1 MAFIS
6 QSDSSL
12 FLLSIS
18 NVQIPPFPLCVALM
32 YIEYFSAQNGLR
44 IWTNLLFVL
53 CWCLGESMLTAVGAM
68 RCSLKY
74 FRSIS
79 KSAMDSGESMLTAV
93 CAMRCS
99 LKYFRSISKSAMD
112 SGYQQA
118 NVVILPSHLAKDFE
132 AFCRSN
138 PAPLPLLYGSQS
150 GETSCPPLA
159 KQADIRTDISQY
171 CVYQE
176 GRLVETV
183 SSLQNYIT
191 QPSSRTASEQ
201 PVCQWSDMVCFYL
214 GCSFGFEG
222 RLKKAGVPV
231 RNVEQG
237 RNVSMYRTSVP
248 CIPTGVFSCPL
259 VVSMRPIPAGLLDT
273 AVEVTHIKPQ
283 AHGAP
288 LHIGDP
294 ALLGIQDL
302 SRPDYGERVELQPGD
317 VSVFWAC
324 GVTAI
329 EAILSSKPS
338 LAFSHSP
345 GCMFLT
351 DLPDSASSSPIT
363 SVELNPDL
371 TPLCFLVSHN
381 PLFYSLASKKAVA
394 KIRQL
399 ETIIGEDPGERG
411 IRALFLQ
418 DELLR
423 SCLALSHSSS
433 VAITTGFPTHYMHSP
448 PDETDGPPGAIAIAT
463 MLLSL
468 GKQVTLVTDR
478 RALEMNQAIINEA
491 VRTGVLKTTIPL
503 VTFEDTG
510 PDSALHFLCHHGD
523 PSKPR
528 YDHLVA
534 IERSGRAEDGNYYNM
549 RGVNI
554 KHLVDPI
561 DDLFIAA
568 KDIAGITTTGIG
580 DGGNEL
586 GMGKVKEKV
595 KSLMPNGNLIACVV
609 PADYAI
615 TAGVSN
621 WGGYA
626 VACGLYL
633 LHTCPS
639 HQRYL
644 KKGLG
649 LENASPQE
657 QLQDWTANL
666 PSVDKEESILS
677 TLVHFGIRSGKTAHL
692 AMEVDGLT
700 FHPTHSDIITR
711 LVEITVGSATCNP

>member
-1 MAFIS
+1 M
-6 QSDSSL
+6 Q
-12 FLLSIS
+12 
-18 NVQIPPFPLCVALM
+18 
-32 YIEYFSAQNGLR
+32 
-44 IWTNLLFVL
+44 
-53 CWCLGESMLTAVGAM
+53 TAVRAG
-68 RCSLKY
+68 RCSLRY
-74 FRSIS
+74 FRSVS
-79 KSAMDSGESMLTAV
+79 NSAV
-93 CAMRCS
+93 N
-99 LKYFRSISKSAMD
+99 

-118 NVVILPSHLAKDFE
+118 NVVILPNHLADDFE
-132 AFCRSN
+132 DFCRKN
-138 PAPLPLLYGSQS
+138 PAPLPLLYRSQP

-159 KQADIRTDISQY
+159 KHADIRTDVSQY
-171 CVYQE
+171 CVYEE
-176 GRLVETV
+176 GRMVKTV
-183 SSLQNYIT
+183 SSLQSYSAQTRIG
-191 QPSSRTASEQ
+191 SEQ
-201 PVCQWSDMVCFYL
+201 PAERLARWSDMVCFYQ

-222 RLKKAGVPV
+222 KLKQAGVPV

-237 RNVSMYRTSVP
+237 TNVSMFRTAVP
-248 CIPTGVFSCPL
+248 CIPAGVFSCPL
-259 VVSMRPIPAGLLDT
+259 VVTMRPVPAAMLDA
-273 AVEVTHIKPQ
+273 AVEITHLNPL

-288 LHIGDP
+288 VHIGDP
-294 ALLGIQDL
+294 ALLGIQDV
-302 SRPDYGERVELQPGD
+302 SSPDYGDRVELQPGD
-317 VSVFWAC
+317 VTVFWAC
-324 GVTAI
+324 GVTAV
-329 EAILSSKPS
+329 EAILSSKPP

-345 GCMFLT
+345 GCMLLT
-351 DLPDSASSSPIT
+351 DVPDSAPSIPVGGVDPSACDQDP
-363 SVELNPDL
+363 ELI
-371 TPLCFLVSHN
+371 PLSFLVSHN
-381 PLFYSLASKKAVA
+381 PLLYSLASKRAVA

-399 ETIIGEDPGERG
+399 ETIIGDDPGQRG
-411 IRALFLQ
+411 IRALFVQ

-433 VAITTGFPTHYMHSP
+433 VAITTGFPTHFMHSP
-448 PDETDGPPGAIAIAT
+448 PDETDGPPGAIAMAT

-468 GKQVTLVTDR
+468 GKQVTMVTDR
-478 RALEMNQAIINEA
+478 RAVDMNQAIIDEA
-491 VRTGVLKTTIPL
+491 VRNGVLKSAVPL
-503 VTFEDTG
+503 VTFEDSG

-534 IERSGRAEDGNYYNM
+534 IERSGRATDGNYYNM

-561 DDLFIAA
+561 DNLFIAA
-568 KDIAGITTTGIG
+568 KEIPGIITTGIG

-595 KSLMPNGNLIACVV
+595 ESLMPKGSLIACDV
-609 PADYAI
+609 PADFAI

-649 LENASPQE
+649 LTTPQE

-666 PSVDKEESILS
+666 PSVDKEESILA
-677 TLVHFGIRSGKTAHL
+677 TLVKFGIRSGKTGNL

-711 LVEITVGSATCNP
+711 LLEVTRGSTPA

>member
-1 MAFIS
+1 LMFKSRAE
-6 QSDSSL
+6 SL
-12 FLLSIS
+12 
-18 NVQIPPFPLCVALM
+18 PPP
-32 YIEYFSAQNGLR
+32 
-44 IWTNLLFVL
+44 
-53 CWCLGESMLTAVGAM
+53 
-68 RCSLKY
+68 
-74 FRSIS
+74 
-79 KSAMDSGESMLTAV
+79 
-93 CAMRCS
+93 
-99 LKYFRSISKSAMD
+99 
-112 SGYQQA
+112 QA
-118 NVVILPSHLAKDFE
+118 NVVILPNHLAKDFE
-132 AFCRSN
+132 GFCYNN
-138 PAPLPLLYGSQS
+138 PAPLPLLYRSQS

-159 KQADIRTDISQY
+159 RHADIRDSIHY
-171 CVYQE
+171 CVYEE
-176 GRLVETV
+176 GHLVKTV
-183 SSLQNYIT
+183 SSLESYTSQL
-191 QPSSRTASEQ
+191 SH
-201 PVCQWSDMVCFYL
+201 QWSDMVCFYL
-214 GCSFGFEG
+214 GCSFGFES

-237 RNVSMYRTSVP
+237 RNISMYRTAVP
-248 CIPTGVFSCPL
+248 CIPVGVFSCPL
-259 VVSMRPIPAGLLDT
+259 VVTMRPIPAGMLNA
-273 AVEVTHIKPQ
+273 AVEVTDLNPL

-288 LHIGDP
+288 VHIGDP

-317 VSVFWAC
+317 VTVFWAC

-329 EAILSSKPS
+329 EAILSSKPA

-351 DLPDSASSSPIT
+351 DIPDSSVPIT
-363 SVELNPDL
+363 CSSESAASPYTKPNSELIPI
-371 TPLCFLVSHN
+371 CFLVSHN
-381 PLFYSLASKKAVA
+381 PLLYSLASQKAVA
-394 KIRQL
+394 RIREL
-399 ETIIGEDPGERG
+399 EMIIGEDPGQRG
-411 IRALFLQ
+411 IRALLVQ
-418 DELLR
+418 DELLH

-463 MLLSL
+463 MLLAL
-468 GKQVTLVTDR
+468 GKQVTMVTDR
-478 RALEMNQAIINEA
+478 RALEMNQAIIAEA
-491 VRTGVLKTTIPL
+491 VKTGVLKTAIPL
-503 VTFEDTG
+503 ITFEDSG

-523 PSKPR
+523 QSKPR

-534 IERSGRAEDGNYYNM
+534 IERSGRAGDGNYYNM
-549 RGVNI
+549 RGINI

-561 DDLFIAA
+561 DNLFIAA
-568 KDIAGITTTGIG
+568 QDIPGITTTGIG

-595 KSLMPNGNLIACVV
+595 KSLMPNGSLIACDV
-609 PADYAI
+609 PCLWFLFVL
-615 TAGVSN
+615 TLTPPCLPPAGVSN

-626 VACGLYL
+626 VACGLHL

-649 LENASPQE
+649 MEYTPARE

-666 PSVDKEESILS
+666 PSVDKEESFLS
-677 TLVHFGIRSGKTAHL
+677 TLVRFGIRSGKTGHL

-711 LVEITVGSATCNP
+711 LLEVTLGSTSQDP

>member
-1 MAFIS
+1 MER
-6 QSDSSL
+6 SDHLNSL
-12 FLLSIS
+12 SPAELRLLIR
-18 NVQIPPFPLCVALM
+18 QEDPRIRATTGLA
-32 YIEYFSAQNGLR
+32 NG
-44 IWTNLLFVL
+44 F
-53 CWCLGESMLTAVGAM
+53 
-68 RCSLKY
+68 
-74 FRSIS
+74 
-79 KSAMDSGESMLTAV
+79 
-93 CAMRCS
+93 
-99 LKYFRSISKSAMD
+99 
-112 SGYQQA
+112 QQA
-118 NVVILPSHLAKDFE
+118 NVVVLPNHLANDFE
-132 AFCRSN
+132 AFCRRN
-138 PAPLPLLYGSQS
+138 PAPLPLLYRSQS
-150 GETSCPPLA
+150 GETSCLPLA
-159 KQADIRTDISQY
+159 KHADIRTDISQY
-171 CVYQE
+171 CVYEE
-176 GRLVETV
+176 GRLVKTV
-183 SSLQNYIT
+183 SSLESYST
-191 QPSSRTASEQ
+191 QLRTASEQ
-201 PVCQWSDMVCFYL
+201 QAGHHGQWSDMVCFYL

-222 RLKKAGVPV
+222 KLKHAGVPV

-237 RNVSMYRTSVP
+237 KNVSMYRTAVSCLPV
-248 CIPTGVFSCPL
+248 GVFSCPL
-259 VVSMRPIPAGLLDT
+259 VVTMRPVPAGMLDA
-273 AVEVTHIKPQ
+273 AVKVTHLNPL

-288 LHIGDP
+288 IHIGDP

-302 SRPDYGERVELQPGD
+302 SRPDYGEPVELQPGD
-317 VSVFWAC
+317 VTVFWAC

-329 EAILSSKPS
+329 EAIHSSKPS

-351 DLPDSASSSPIT
+351 DIPDSSTASSTPPT
-363 SVELNPDL
+363 SGGVDPSIQDPNSDL
-371 TPLCFLVSHN
+371 IPLCFLVSHN
-381 PLFYSLASKKAVA
+381 PLMYSLASQRAVA

-399 ETIIGEDPGERG
+399 EMIIGEDPGQRG
-411 IRALFLQ
+411 IEALFVQ
-418 DELLR
+418 DELLS
-423 SCLALSHSSS
+423 SCLALSHASS
-433 VAITTGFPTHYMHSP
+433 VAITTGFPALYDQNP
-448 PDETDGPPGAIAIAT
+448 PDETDGPPGAIAMAT

-468 GKQVTLVTDR
+468 GKQVTMVTDR
-478 RALEMNQAIINEA
+478 RALDMYRAIIDEA
-491 VRTGVLKTTIPL
+491 VKKGVLKTAVPL
-503 VTFEDTG
+503 VTFEDNG

-534 IERSGRAEDGNYYNM
+534 IERSGRAGDGNYYNM
-549 RGVNI
+549 RGVNV

-561 DDLFIAA
+561 DDLFVAA
-568 KDIAGITTTGIG
+568 KNIPGIITTGIG

-595 KSLMPNGNLIACVV
+595 KALMPKGDLIACDV

-649 LENASPQE
+649 LEHTTPRE

-677 TLVHFGIRSGKTAHL
+677 TLMSFGIRSGKSGRL
-692 AMEVDGLT
+692 AMEVDALT
-700 FHPTHSDIITR
+700 FHPAHSDIITR
-711 LVEITVGSATCNP
+711 LVKVTLDSTSPKH

>member
-1 MAFIS
+1 
-6 QSDSSL
+6 
-12 FLLSIS
+12 
-18 NVQIPPFPLCVALM
+18 
-32 YIEYFSAQNGLR
+32 
-44 IWTNLLFVL
+44 
-53 CWCLGESMLTAVGAM
+53 MLTAVRVTG
-68 RCSLKY
+68 RSLRYLVSQTLPRTQVKHADCCLNHQK
-74 FRSIS
+74 FLQRLSVS
-79 KSAMDSGESMLTAV
+79 N
-93 CAMRCS
+93 
-99 LKYFRSISKSAMD
+99 FAMD
-112 SGYQQA
+112 SGYLQA
-118 NVVILPSHLAKDFE
+118 NVILLPSHLANDFE
-132 AFCRSN
+132 ALCHRN
-138 PAPLPLLYGSQS
+138 PAPLPLLYRSKS
-150 GETSCPPLA
+150 GETSCPDLA
-159 KQADIRTDISQY
+159 KHADIRTDISQY
-171 CVYQE
+171 CVYEE
-176 GRLVETV
+176 GVLVKTV
-183 SSLQNYIT
+183 SSLWSY
-191 QPSSRTASEQ
+191 SSPPRIASEQ
-201 PVCQWSDMVCFYL
+201 QAVQHGPCSDMVCFYL

-237 RNVSMYRTSVP
+237 TNVSMYRTAVP
-248 CIPTGVFSCPL
+248 CIPAGVFSCPL
-259 VVSMRPIPAGLLDT
+259 VVTMRAVPAGMLDA
-273 AVEVTHIKPQ
+273 AVEATHLSPL

-288 LHIGDP
+288 VHIGDP
-294 ALLGIQDL
+294 ALLGIQNL

-317 VSVFWAC
+317 VTVFWAC

-351 DLPDSASSSPIT
+351 DIPDSSPSSPIPPPSD
-363 SVELNPDL
+363 SVDPPATDPNLELI
-371 TPLCFLVSHN
+371 PLCFLVSRN
-381 PLFYSLASKKAVA
+381 PLLYSLVSRRATA

-399 ETIIGEDPGERG
+399 ETIIGEDPGQRG
-411 IRALFLQ
+411 IRALFVQ

-423 SCLALSHSSS
+423 SCLALSHASS

-448 PDETDGPPGAIAIAT
+448 PDETDGPPGAIAMAT

-468 GKQVTLVTDR
+468 GKQVSMVTDR
-478 RALEMNQAIINEA
+478 RALEMNQAIIDEA
-491 VRTGVLKTTIPL
+491 VQTGVLKTAIPL
-503 VTFEDTG
+503 VTFEDSSPG
-510 PDSALHFLCHHGD
+510 SALHFLCHHGD

-534 IERSGRAEDGNYYNM
+534 IERSGRATDGNYYNM
-549 RGVNI
+549 RGINI

-561 DDLFIAA
+561 DNLFIAA
-568 KDIAGITTTGIG
+568 NHIPGITTTGIG

-586 GMGKVKEKV
+586 GMGKLKEKV
-595 KSLMPNGNLIACVV
+595 TTLMPNGSLIACDV

-649 LENASPQE
+649 LEHTTPRE

-677 TLVHFGIRSGKTAHL
+677 TLVRFGIRSGKTGHL

-711 LVEITVGSATCNP
+711 LLEVTLGSATPNP

>member
-1 MAFIS
+1 ME
-6 QSDSSL
+6 QSDRLNSL
-12 FLLSIS
+12 SPAELRLLIRQEDYRIS
-18 NVQIPPFPLCVALM
+18 TTT
-32 YIEYFSAQNGLR
+32 GLA
-44 IWTNLLFVL
+44 N
-53 CWCLGESMLTAVGAM
+53 
-68 RCSLKY
+68 
-74 FRSIS
+74 
-79 KSAMDSGESMLTAV
+79 
-93 CAMRCS
+93 
-99 LKYFRSISKSAMD
+99 
-112 SGYQQA
+112 GYQQA
-118 NVVILPSHLAKDFE
+118 NVVILPNHLANDFE

-138 PAPLPLLYGSQS
+138 PAPLPLLYRSQS

-159 KQADIRTDISQY
+159 KLADIRTDISQY

-176 GRLVETV
+176 GRLVKTV
-183 SSLQNYIT
+183 SSLQNYSS

-201 PVCQWSDMVCFYL
+201 LAVHHGQWSDMVCFYL

-237 RNVSMYRTSVP
+237 RNISMYRTSVP
-248 CIPTGVFSCPL
+248 CIPAGAFSCPL
-259 VVSMRPIPAGLLDT
+259 VVTMRPVPAGLLDA
-273 AVEVTHIKPQ
+273 AVEVTHLNPL

-288 LHIGDP
+288 VHIGDP

-317 VSVFWAC
+317 VTVFWAC

-351 DLPDSASSSPIT
+351 DLPDSSASSPIT
-363 SVELNPDL
+363 PPPDSVDPLATNFCPEL

-381 PLFYSLASKKAVA
+381 PLLYSLASQKAVA

-399 ETIIGEDPGERG
+399 ETIIGEDPGQRG
-411 IRALFLQ
+411 IRALFVQ
-418 DELLR
+418 DELLH

-448 PDETDGPPGAIAIAT
+448 PDETDGPPGAIAMAT

-468 GKQVTLVTDR
+468 GKQVTIVTDR
-478 RALEMNQAIINEA
+478 RALEMNQAIIDEA
-491 VRTGVLKTTIPL
+491 VRTGVLKNTIPL
-503 VTFEDTG
+503 VTFEDSG

-523 PSKPR
+523 PRKPR

-534 IERSGRAEDGNYYNM
+534 IERSGRAGDGNYYNM

-554 KHLVDPI
+554 KHMVDPI

-595 KSLMPNGNLIACVV
+595 KSLMPNGSLVACVV
-609 PADYAI
+609 PADYAV

-649 LENASPQE
+649 LEHTSPQE

-677 TLVHFGIRSGKTAHL
+677 TLVRFGIRSGVTAHL

-711 LVEITVGSATCNP
+711 LVEVTVGSATCNPS

>member
-1 MAFIS
+1 
-6 QSDSSL
+6 
-12 FLLSIS
+12 
-18 NVQIPPFPLCVALM
+18 
-32 YIEYFSAQNGLR
+32 
-44 IWTNLLFVL
+44 
-53 CWCLGESMLTAVGAM
+53 MLTAVRAA
-68 RCSLKY
+68 RHSLGY

-79 KSAMDSGESMLTAV
+79 NSA
-93 CAMRCS
+93 
-99 LKYFRSISKSAMD
+99 IH

-118 NVVILPSHLAKDFE
+118 NVVILPSHLADDFE
-132 AFCRSN
+132 AFCRRN
-138 PAPLPLLYGSQS
+138 PAPLPLLYRSQT

-159 KQADIRTDISQY
+159 RDADIRTDISQY
-171 CVYQE
+171 YVYEE
-176 GRLVETV
+176 GCLVKTV
-183 SSLQNYIT
+183 SSLQSYST
-191 QPSSRTASEQ
+191 QPSAAHHS
-201 PVCQWSDMVCFYL
+201 PWSDMVCFYL

-237 RNVSMYRTSVP
+237 TNVSMYRTAVP
-248 CIPTGVFSCPL
+248 CIPAAVFSCPL
-259 VVSMRPIPAGLLDT
+259 VVTMRPVPAGMLDA
-273 AVEVTHIKPQ
+273 AVEVTHLNPL

-288 LHIGDP
+288 VHIGDP

-302 SRPDYGERVELQPGD
+302 SRPNYGEQVQLQPGD
-317 VSVFWAC
+317 VPVFWAC

-329 EAILSSKPS
+329 EAIISSKPS

-351 DLPDSASSSPIT
+351 DIPDSSPSSPT
-363 SVELNPDL
+363 PPPSESPVGSPSTDHNLELIPF
-371 TPLCFLVSHN
+371 CFLVSHN
-381 PLFYSLASKKAVA
+381 PLLYSLASQRAVA

-399 ETIIGEDPGERG
+399 ATIIGEDPGQRG
-411 IRALFLQ
+411 IQALFVE

-423 SCLALSHSSS
+423 SCLALSHASS

-448 PDETDGPPGAIAIAT
+448 PDETDGPPGAIAMAT

-468 GKQVTLVTDR
+468 GKLVTMVTDR
-478 RALEMNQAIINEA
+478 RALEMNQALIDEA
-491 VRTGVLKTTIPL
+491 VRTGVLKTAIPL
-503 VTFEDTG
+503 VTFEDNG
-510 PDSALHFLCHHGD
+510 PDSALHFLCHDGD

-534 IERSGRAEDGNYYNM
+534 IERTGRARDGNYYNM
-549 RGVNI
+549 RGINI

-568 KDIAGITTTGIG
+568 KNISGIITTGIG

-586 GMGKVKEKV
+586 GMGQLKDRVEE
-595 KSLMPNGNLIACVV
+595 LMPNGGLIACVV

-639 HQRYL
+639 HQRYR

-649 LENASPQE
+649 SEHSIPQE

-666 PSVDKEESILS
+666 PSVDKEETILS
-677 TLVHFGIRSGKTAHL
+677 TLVRFGIRSGKTGNL

-711 LVEITVGSATCNP
+711 LLEVTRGSTTPSL

>member
-1 MAFIS
+1 
-6 QSDSSL
+6 
-12 FLLSIS
+12 
-18 NVQIPPFPLCVALM
+18 
-32 YIEYFSAQNGLR
+32 
-44 IWTNLLFVL
+44 
-53 CWCLGESMLTAVGAM
+53 
-68 RCSLKY
+68 
-74 FRSIS
+74 
-79 KSAMDSGESMLTAV
+79 
-93 CAMRCS
+93 
-99 LKYFRSISKSAMD
+99 
-112 SGYQQA
+112 
-118 NVVILPSHLAKDFE
+118 
-132 AFCRSN
+132 
-138 PAPLPLLYGSQS
+138 
-150 GETSCPPLA
+150 
-159 KQADIRTDISQY
+159 
-171 CVYQE
+171 
-176 GRLVETV
+176 
-183 SSLQNYIT
+183 
-191 QPSSRTASEQ
+191 
-201 PVCQWSDMVCFYL
+201 MVCFYL

-222 RLKKAGVPV
+222 KLKKAGVPV

-237 RNVSMYRTSVP
+237 RNVSMYRTAVP
-248 CIPTGVFSCPL
+248 CVPAGVFSCPL
-259 VVSMRPIPAGLLDT
+259 VVTMRPIPAELLD
-273 AVEVTHIKPQ
+273 AAAEVTHLNPL

-288 LHIGDP
+288 IHIGDP

-302 SRPDYGERVELQPGD
+302 SRPEYGEPVELQPGD
-317 VSVFWAC
+317 VTVFWAC

-351 DLPDSASSSPIT
+351 DLPDSAPSSPVSPPSD
-363 SVELNPDL
+363 SVDPLATNLSPEL
-371 TPLCFLVSHN
+371 TPLSFLVSHN
-381 PLFYSLASKKAVA
+381 PLFYSLASQKAVVT
-394 KIRQL
+394 IRQL
-399 ETIIGEDPGERG
+399 ETIIGEDPGQRG
-411 IRALFLQ
+411 IKALFVQ

-448 PDETDGPPGAIAIAT
+448 PDETDGPPGAIAMAT

-468 GKQVTLVTDR
+468 GKKVTMITDK
-478 RALEMNQAIINEA
+478 RALEMNKAIIDEA
-491 VRTGVLKTTIPL
+491 VRKGVLKTEIPL
-503 VTFEDTG
+503 VTFEDSG

-523 PSKPR
+523 PRKPR

-549 RGVNI
+549 RAVNI

-561 DDLFIAA
+561 DDLFIIA
-568 KDIAGITTTGIG
+568 KDIAGISTTGIG

-586 GMGKVKEKV
+586 GMGKLKERV
-595 KSLMPNGNLIACVV
+595 KSLMPNGSLIACVV

-649 LENASPQE
+649 LEHTHPQE
-657 QLQDWTANL
+657 QLQDWTNNL

-677 TLVHFGIRSGKTAHL
+677 TLVRFGIRSGKTAHL

-700 FHPTHSDIITR
+700 FHPTHSDIITQ
-711 LVEITVGSATCNP
+711 LVEVTAGSAAHKP

>member
-1 MAFIS
+1 KSCFNRLSNDICT
-6 QSDSSL
+6 
-12 FLLSIS
+12 LL
-18 NVQIPPFPLCVALM
+18 
-32 YIEYFSAQNGLR
+32 
-44 IWTNLLFVL
+44 
-53 CWCLGESMLTAVGAM
+53 
-68 RCSLKY
+68 LK
-74 FRSIS
+74 
-79 KSAMDSGESMLTAV
+79 KLKMDS
-93 CAMRCS
+93 CS
-99 LKYFRSISKSAMD
+99 VFCV

-118 NVVILPSHLAKDFE
+118 NVIILPKHLANDFE
-132 AFCRSN
+132 AFCRRN
-138 PAPLPLLYGSQS
+138 PAPLQLLYRGQS
-150 GETSCPPLA
+150 GETSCLPLA
-159 KQADIRTDISQY
+159 RHADIRTDISQY
-171 CVYQE
+171 CVYE
-176 GRLVETV
+176 KGRLVKTV
-183 SSLQNYIT
+183 SSLQSYT
-191 QPSSRTASEQ
+191 DQPSH
-201 PVCQWSDMVCFYL
+201 QWSSDMVCFYL

-222 RLKKAGVPV
+222 SLKTAGVPV

-237 RNVSMYRTSVP
+237 RNVSMYRTAVP
-248 CIPTGVFSCPL
+248 CIPSGAFSCPL
-259 VVSMRPIPAGLLDT
+259 VVTMRPVPAAMLDA
-273 AVEVTHIKPQ
+273 AVEVTSLNPM

-288 LHIGDP
+288 VHIGEP

-302 SRPDYGERVELQPGD
+302 SRPDYGEQVELQPGD
-317 VSVFWAC
+317 VTVFWAC

-329 EAILSSKPS
+329 EAILSSKPP

-351 DLPDSASSSPIT
+351 DIPDSSSSP
-363 SVELNPDL
+363 L
-371 TPLCFLVSHN
+371 TPE
-381 PLFYSLASKKAVA
+381 K
-394 KIRQL
+394 L
-399 ETIIGEDPGERG
+399 EMTIGDDPGQRG
-411 IRALFLQ
+411 IRVLFTQ

-423 SCLALSHSSS
+423 SCLALSHSFS

-448 PDETDGPPGAIAIAT
+448 PDETDGPPGAIAMAT

-468 GKQVTLVTDR
+468 GKQVTMVTDR
-478 RALEMNQAIINEA
+478 RALEMNQAIIDEA
-491 VRTGVLKTTIPL
+491 VETGVLKHAIPL
-503 VTFEDTG
+503 VTFEDSG

-523 PSKPR
+523 PTKPR

-534 IERSGRAEDGNYYNM
+534 IERSGRAADGNYYNM

-561 DDLFIAA
+561 DNLFIAA
-568 KDIAGITTTGIG
+568 KGIPGIITTGIG

-586 GMGKVKEKV
+586 GMGKLKEKV
-595 KSLMPNGNLIACVV
+595 KNLMPNGNLIACDV

-649 LENASPQE
+649 EEPTTRQE
-657 QLQDWTANL
+657 QLQDCTANL
-666 PSVDKEESILS
+666 PSVDKEESFLS
-677 TLVHFGIRSGKTAHL
+677 TLVRFGIRSGKTGHL

-700 FHPTHSDIITR
+700 FHPTHSDMITR
-711 LVEITVGSATCNP
+711 LLEATQGSTSQNH

>member
-1 MAFIS
+1 ME
-6 QSDSSL
+6 
-12 FLLSIS
+12 LSGDLKCLS
-18 NVQIPPFPLCVALM
+18 PA
-32 YIEYFSAQNGLR
+32 ELR
-44 IWTNLLFVL
+44 LLF
-53 CWCLGESMLTAVGAM
+53 
-68 RCSLKY
+68 R
-74 FRSIS
+74 RN
-79 KSAMDSGESMLTAV
+79 DSRKIKTTGLAE
-93 CAMRCS
+93 
-99 LKYFRSISKSAMD
+99 
-112 SGYQQA
+112 GYMQA
-118 NVVILPSHLAKDFE
+118 NVVILPNHLADDFE
-132 AFCRSN
+132 AFCQSN
-138 PAPLPLLYGSQS
+138 PASLPLLYRSQS

-159 KQADIRTDISQY
+159 RHADIRTDMSQY
-171 CVYQE
+171 CVYEKGQ
-176 GRLVETV
+176 LVKTV
-183 SSLQNYIT
+183 SSLQSYTDQARN
-191 QPSSRTASEQ
+191 ASEQ
-201 PVCQWSDMVCFYL
+201 QDVHHSHQWSDMVCFYL

-222 RLKKAGVPV
+222 RLKTEGVPI

-237 RNVSMYRTSVP
+237 RNVSMYRTAVP
-248 CIPTGVFSCPL
+248 CIPSGVFSCPV
-259 VVSMRPIPAGLLDT
+259 VVSMRPVPAEKLDA
-273 AVEVTHIKPQ
+273 AVEVSHLSPL

-288 LHIGDP
+288 IHIGEP

-302 SRPDYGERVELQPGD
+302 CRPDYGDQLELQPGD
-317 VSVFWAC
+317 VPVFWAC

-329 EAILSSKPS
+329 QAILSTKPS

-345 GCMFLT
+345 GSMFLT
-351 DLPDSASSSPIT
+351 DIPDSPTSTIT
-363 SVELNPDL
+363 PPSDSRNTPYIKPNPELI
-371 TPLCFLVSHN
+371 PLCILVSHK
-381 PLFYSLASKKAVA
+381 PLLYSLASRRAVSR
-394 KIRQL
+394 IREL
-399 ETIIGEDPGERG
+399 ERIIGEDPGQRG
-411 IRALFLQ
+411 IQVLCIP

-423 SCLALSHSSS
+423 SSLALSHSSS
-433 VAITTGFPTHYMHSP
+433 IAITTGFPTHYMHSP
-448 PDETDGPPGAIAIAT
+448 PDETDGPPGAIAMAT

-468 GKQVTLVTDR
+468 GKQVTMVTDR
-478 RALEMNQAIINEA
+478 RALEMNQAIIDEA
-491 VRTGVLKTTIPL
+491 VKTGVLKTAIPL
-503 VTFEDTG
+503 VTFEDSG
-510 PDSALHFLCHHGD
+510 PDAALHFLCHHGD

-554 KHLVDPI
+554 KHLLDPI

-568 KDIAGITTTGIG
+568 KDIPGIITTGIG

-586 GMGKVKEKV
+586 GMGKLKETVKN
-595 KSLMPNGNLIACVV
+595 LMPKGSLIACDV

-649 LENASPQE
+649 EEAPPPQE
-657 QLQDWTANL
+657 QLQDWIANL
-666 PSVDKEESILS
+666 PSVDKEESFLS
-677 TLVHFGIRSGKTAHL
+677 TLVQFGIRSGKTGHL

-711 LVEITVGSATCNP
+711 LLEVTQGSTSQNP

>member
-1 MAFIS
+1 MIR
-6 QSDSSL
+6 QEDPR
-12 FLLSIS
+12 IRTTT
-18 NVQIPPFPLCVALM
+18 
-32 YIEYFSAQNGLR
+32 GLAGG
-44 IWTNLLFVL
+44 F
-53 CWCLGESMLTAVGAM
+53 
-68 RCSLKY
+68 
-74 FRSIS
+74 
-79 KSAMDSGESMLTAV
+79 
-93 CAMRCS
+93 
-99 LKYFRSISKSAMD
+99 
-112 SGYQQA
+112 QQA
-118 NVVILPSHLAKDFE
+118 NVVILPNHLANDFE
-132 AFCRSN
+132 TFCRKN
-138 PAPLPLLYGSQS
+138 PAPLPLLYRSQS
-150 GETSCPPLA
+150 GETSCPPIA
-159 KQADIRTDISQY
+159 KNADIRTDISQY
-171 CVYQE
+171 CVYEE
-176 GRLVETV
+176 GRMVKTV
-183 SSLQNYIT
+183 SSLQSYSA
-191 QPSSRTASEQ
+191 QPRTGL
-201 PVCQWSDMVCFYL
+201 WSDMVCFYL

-222 RLKKAGVPV
+222 TLKKAGVPV

-237 RNVSMYRTSVP
+237 TNVSMYRVAVP
-248 CIPTGVFSCPL
+248 CIPAGVFSCPL
-259 VVSMRPIPAGLLDT
+259 VVTMRPVPAAMLDT
-273 AVEVTHIKPQ
+273 VVEVTHLNPL

-288 LHIGDP
+288 VHIGDP

-302 SRPDYGERVELQPGD
+302 SRPDYGDRVLLQPGD
-317 VSVFWAC
+317 VPVFWAC

-351 DLPDSASSSPIT
+351 DIPDSSTSDSIPPPSAGVDPAAMDSSP
-363 SVELNPDL
+363 ELI
-371 TPLCFLVSHN
+371 PLCFLVSHN
-381 PLFYSLASKKAVA
+381 PLLYSLASQRAVA

-399 ETIIGEDPGERG
+399 ERIIGEDPGQRG
-411 IRALFLQ
+411 IRALFVQ
-418 DELLR
+418 DELVR
-423 SCLALSHSSS
+423 SCLALSHASS
-433 VAITTGFPTHYMHSP
+433 VAITTGFPTHFQHSP
-448 PDETDGPPGAIAIAT
+448 PDETDGPPGAIAMAT

-468 GKQVTLVTDR
+468 GKQVTMVTDR
-478 RALEMNQAIINEA
+478 RALDMNRAIIDEA
-491 VRTGVLKTTIPL
+491 VRKGVLKTAVPL
-503 VTFEDTG
+503 VTFEDSG
-510 PDSALHFLCHHGD
+510 PDSALRFLCHNGD
-523 PSKPR
+523 PNKPR

-534 IERSGRAEDGNYYNM
+534 IERTGRAADGNYYNM

-561 DDLFIAA
+561 DNLFIAA
-568 KDIAGITTTGIG
+568 KDIPGIITTGIG

-595 KSLMPNGNLIACVV
+595 KTLMPKGDLVACVV

-649 LENASPQE
+649 LEQTAPPE

-677 TLVHFGIRSGKTAHL
+677 TLMNFGIRSGKTGNL

-711 LVEITVGSATCNP
+711 LLKVTLGSTTPNP

>member
-1 MAFIS
+1 MS
-6 QSDSSL
+6 SRDEGNHCTLLKGKQYQVSDHL
-12 FLLSIS
+12 HWLGPAELRLLIRNEDSRITTTS
-18 NVQIPPFPLCVALM
+18 
-32 YIEYFSAQNGLR
+32 GLA
-44 IWTNLLFVL
+44 N
-53 CWCLGESMLTAVGAM
+53 
-68 RCSLKY
+68 
-74 FRSIS
+74 
-79 KSAMDSGESMLTAV
+79 
-93 CAMRCS
+93 
-99 LKYFRSISKSAMD
+99 
-112 SGYQQA
+112 GYQQA
-118 NVVILPSHLAKDFE
+118 NVVILPKHLANDFE
-132 AFCRSN
+132 VFCRSN
-138 PAPLPLLYGSQS
+138 PAPLPLLYCSQP
-150 GETSCPPLA
+150 GETSCPLLA
-159 KQADIRTDISQY
+159 KDADIRTDISQY
-171 CVYQE
+171 RVYQD
-176 GRLVETV
+176 GVLVKSV
-183 SSLQNYIT
+183 SSLQNYSDSLRTIS
-191 QPSSRTASEQ
+191 QKQSVPSDE
-201 PVCQWSDMVCFYL
+201 WSDMVCFYL

-222 RLKKAGVPV
+222 SLKKAGVVV

-237 RNVSMYRTSVP
+237 RNVSMYKVSNKCVKTAVP
-248 CIPTGVFSCPL
+248 CIRPGVFNCPL
-259 VVSMRPIPAGLLDT
+259 VVSMRPVPSTMLDA
-273 AVEVTHIKPQ
+273 AVQVTHLNPQ

-288 LHIGDP
+288 VHIGD
-294 ALLGIQDL
+294 AAFLGIQDL
-302 SRPDYGERVELQPGD
+302 SRPDYGDQVELQSGD
-317 VSVFWAC
+317 VPVFWAC

-329 EAILSSKPS
+329 EAIVSSKPS

-351 DLPDSASSSPIT
+351 DVKDSSLVSHTPDSKKSQAT
-363 SVELNPDL
+363 SLTPEL
-371 TPLCFLVSHN
+371 TPLCFQISQN
-381 PLFYSLASKKAVA
+381 PLLYSLASQRAVA

-399 ETIIGEDPGERG
+399 DTIIGEDPGLRG
-411 IRALFLQ
+411 IKALFIQ

-423 SCLALSHSSS
+423 SCLALAHSSS

-448 PDETDGPPGAIAIAT
+448 PDETDGPPGAIAMAT
-463 MLLSL
+463 MMLSL
-468 GKQVTLVTDR
+468 GKQVTMITDR
-478 RALEMNQAIINEA
+478 RALSMNQAIIDEA
-491 VRTGVLKTTIPL
+491 VRTGVLKSTIPL
-503 VTFEDTG
+503 VIFEESV
-510 PDSALHFLCHHGD
+510 PNSALHFLCHHGD
-523 PSKPR
+523 PTKPR

-561 DDLFIAA
+561 DDLFLAA
-568 KDIAGITTTGIG
+568 KDIPGITTTGIG

-595 KSLMPNGNLIACVV
+595 KKLMPKGDLIACDV

-633 LHTCPS
+633 LNTCPA
-639 HQRYL
+639 HQRYR

-649 LENASPQE
+649 VDHQTPT

-677 TLVHFGIRSGKTAHL
+677 TLVRFDIRSGRTAHL

-711 LVEITVGSATCNP
+711 LLEVTLGSAK

>member
-1 MAFIS
+1 MEQSNHLNSLSPAELRLLIRQEDPRIS
-6 QSDSSL
+6 TTT
-12 FLLSIS
+12 
-18 NVQIPPFPLCVALM
+18 
-32 YIEYFSAQNGLR
+32 GLA
-44 IWTNLLFVL
+44 N
-53 CWCLGESMLTAVGAM
+53 
-68 RCSLKY
+68 
-74 FRSIS
+74 
-79 KSAMDSGESMLTAV
+79 
-93 CAMRCS
+93 
-99 LKYFRSISKSAMD
+99 
-112 SGYQQA
+112 GYQQA
-118 NVVILPSHLAKDFE
+118 NVIILPNHLADDFE
-132 AFCRSN
+132 VFCRRN
-138 PAPLPLLYGSQS
+138 PAPLPLLYRSQS
-150 GETSCPPLA
+150 GETSSPPLA
-159 KQADIRTDISQY
+159 RHADIRTDVSQY
-171 CVYQE
+171 YVYEE
-176 GRLVETV
+176 GCLVKTV
-183 SSLQNYIT
+183 SSLQSYSA
-191 QPSSRTASEQ
+191 QPRTASEQ
-201 PVCQWSDMVCFYL
+201 QAAHHGLWSDMVCFYL

-222 RLKKAGVPV
+222 QLKKAGVPV

-237 RNVSMYRTSVP
+237 TNVSMYRTAVP
-248 CIPTGVFSCPL
+248 CIPAGVFSCPL
-259 VVSMRPIPAGLLDT
+259 VVTMRPVPAGMLDA
-273 AVEVTHIKPQ
+273 AVEATHLNLL
-283 AHGAP
+283 AHGP
-288 LHIGDP
+288 PVHIGDP

-302 SRPDYGERVELQPGD
+302 SRPNYGEQVQLQPGD
-317 VSVFWAC
+317 VPVFWAC

-329 EAILSSKPS
+329 EAIISSKPS

-351 DLPDSASSSPIT
+351 DIPDSSPSSPT
-363 SVELNPDL
+363 PPPSEGSAGSPSTGQNLELIPF
-371 TPLCFLVSHN
+371 CFLVSHN
-381 PLFYSLASKKAVA
+381 PLLYSLASQGAVA

-399 ETIIGEDPGERG
+399 ETIIGEDPGQRG
-411 IRALFLQ
+411 IRALFVQ

-423 SCLALSHSSS
+423 SCLALSHAFS

-448 PDETDGPPGAIAIAT
+448 PDETDGPPGAIAMAT

-468 GKQVTLVTDR
+468 GKRVTMVTDR
-478 RALEMNQAIINEA
+478 RALEMNRAIIDEA
-491 VRTGVLKTTIPL
+491 VRTGVLKAAIPL
-503 VTFEDTG
+503 VTFEDSG

-534 IERSGRAEDGNYYNM
+534 IERTGRAEDGNYYNM

-561 DDLFIAA
+561 DNLFIAA
-568 KDIAGITTTGIG
+568 KDIPGIITTGIG

-586 GMGKVKEKV
+586 GMGKLKEKV
-595 KSLMPNGNLIACVV
+595 KTLMSNGSLIACDV

-626 VACGLYL
+626 VVCGLYL

-639 HQRYL
+639 HQQYR

-649 LENASPQE
+649 LENSVPQE

-677 TLVHFGIRSGKTAHL
+677 TLVRFGIRSGKTGHL

-711 LVEITVGSATCNP
+711 LLEVTRGCTTPNI

>member
-1 MAFIS
+1 
-6 QSDSSL
+6 
-12 FLLSIS
+12 
-18 NVQIPPFPLCVALM
+18 
-32 YIEYFSAQNGLR
+32 
-44 IWTNLLFVL
+44 
-53 CWCLGESMLTAVGAM
+53 
-68 RCSLKY
+68 
-74 FRSIS
+74 
-79 KSAMDSGESMLTAV
+79 
-93 CAMRCS
+93 
-99 LKYFRSISKSAMD
+99 
-112 SGYQQA
+112 
-118 NVVILPSHLAKDFE
+118 
-132 AFCRSN
+132 
-138 PAPLPLLYGSQS
+138 
-150 GETSCPPLA
+150 
-159 KQADIRTDISQY
+159 
-171 CVYQE
+171 
-176 GRLVETV
+176 
-183 SSLQNYIT
+183 
-191 QPSSRTASEQ
+191 
-201 PVCQWSDMVCFYL
+201 MVCFYL

-222 RLKKAGVPV
+222 RLKNAGVPV

-237 RNVSMYRTSVP
+237 TNVSMYRTAVP
-248 CIPTGVFSCPL
+248 CTPAGVFSCPL
-259 VVSMRPIPAGLLDT
+259 VVTMRPVPAAMLDA
-273 AVEVTHIKPQ
+273 AVEVTHLNPL

-288 LHIGDP
+288 VHIGDP

-302 SRPDYGERVELQPGD
+302 SRPDYGDRVEVQPGD
-317 VSVFWAC
+317 VTVFWAC
-324 GVTAI
+324 GVTSI

-351 DLPDSASSSPIT
+351 DIPDSSPSSSMPSASE
-363 SVELNPDL
+363 SVDRPATDRNLELIPR
-371 TPLCFLVSHN
+371 CFLVSQN
-381 PLFYSLASKKAVA
+381 PLMYSLASQRAVA
-394 KIRQL
+394 TIRQL

-411 IRALFLQ
+411 IRALFVQ

-423 SCLALSHSSS
+423 SCLALSHASS
-433 VAITTGFPTHYMHSP
+433 VAITTGFPTHYQHSP
-448 PDETDGPPGAIAIAT
+448 PDETDGPPGAIAMAT

-468 GKQVTLVTDR
+468 GKQVTMVTDR
-478 RALEMNQAIINEA
+478 RALDMNQAIIDEA
-491 VRTGVLKTTIPL
+491 VRKGVLKSAVPL
-503 VTFEDTG
+503 VTFEDRG

-534 IERSGRAEDGNYYNM
+534 IERSGRAGDGNYYNM

-568 KDIAGITTTGIG
+568 KDIRGITTTGIG

-586 GMGKVKEKV
+586 GMGKVKERV
-595 KSLMPNGNLIACVV
+595 KTLMPNGSLVACDV

-649 LENASPQE
+649 LEHATRPE
-657 QLQDWTANL
+657 QLQEWTANL
-666 PSVDKEESILS
+666 PSVAKEESILS
-677 TLVHFGIRSGKTAHL
+677 TLMSCGIRSGKTGHL

-711 LVEITVGSATCNP
+711 LLKVTLGATTPNL

>member
-1 MAFIS
+1 MER
-6 QSDSSL
+6 SDNVSAL
-12 FLLSIS
+12 TPAALRLLIR
-18 NVQIPPFPLCVALM
+18 QEEPKIRTTT
-32 YIEYFSAQNGLR
+32 GL
-44 IWTNLLFVL
+44 
-53 CWCLGESMLTAVGAM
+53 AA
-68 RCSLKY
+68 
-74 FRSIS
+74 
-79 KSAMDSGESMLTAV
+79 
-93 CAMRCS
+93 
-99 LKYFRSISKSAMD
+99 
-112 SGYQQA
+112 GYQQA
-118 NVVILPSHLAKDFE
+118 NVVILPSHLADDFE

-138 PAPLPLLYGSQS
+138 PAPLPLLYRSQS
-150 GETSCPPLA
+150 GETSCGPLA
-159 KQADIRTDISQY
+159 RNADIRTDIAQY
-171 CVYQE
+171 CVYE
-176 GRLVETV
+176 DGGLVETV
-183 SSLQNYIT
+183 SSLQRYSA
-191 QPSSRTASEQ
+191 QPRSGSELRAL
-201 PVCQWSDMVCFYL
+201 WSDMVCFYL

-222 RLKKAGVPV
+222 ELKKAGVPV
-231 RNVEQG
+231 RNVEQS
-237 RNVSMYRTSVP
+237 RNVSVYRTAIPCLSV
-248 CIPTGVFSCPL
+248 GKFQCPL
-259 VVSMRPIPAGLLDT
+259 VVTMRPIPADMLSK
-273 AVEVTHIKPQ
+273 AVQVTHCNPL

-288 LHIGDP
+288 VHIGDP

-302 SRPDYGERVELQPGD
+302 SKPDYGDPVEFQPGD

-329 EAILSSKPS
+329 EAVKSSRPP

-351 DLPDSASSSPIT
+351 DIPDSSSLPIT
-363 SVELNPDL
+363 PPSDSVAPPTTPLLPEL
-371 TPLCFLVSHN
+371 TPLCFQLSQE
-381 PLFYSLASKKAVA
+381 PLLYSLASQRAVDR
-394 KIRQL
+394 IRRL
-399 ETIIGEDPGERG
+399 ETIIIEDPGQRG
-411 IRALFLQ
+411 IEALYEQ

-448 PDETDGPPGAIAIAT
+448 PDETDGPPGAIAMAT
-463 MLLSL
+463 MLLAL
-468 GKQVTLVTDR
+468 GKEVTLITDR
-478 RALEMNQAIINEA
+478 RAVDMNRAIVDEA
-491 VRTGVLKTTIPL
+491 VRTGVLKEAVPL
-503 VTFEDTG
+503 VTFEDSG

-549 RGVNI
+549 RQINI

-568 KDIAGITTTGIG
+568 RAVPGIITTGVG

-595 KSLMPNGNLIACVV
+595 KILMPNGSVIACDV

-639 HQRYL
+639 HQCYL

-649 LENASPQE
+649 PESSTPPAE
-657 QLQDWTANL
+657 LQDWAANL
-666 PSVDKEESILS
+666 PSVNKEETILA
-677 TLVHFGIRSGKTAHL
+677 TLMRFGIRSGKTGNL
-692 AMEVDGLT
+692 AMEVDGLS

-711 LVEITVGSATCNP
+711 LLDVTLDSVP

>member
-1 MAFIS
+1 
-6 QSDSSL
+6 
-12 FLLSIS
+12 
-18 NVQIPPFPLCVALM
+18 
-32 YIEYFSAQNGLR
+32 
-44 IWTNLLFVL
+44 
-53 CWCLGESMLTAVGAM
+53 MLTTVRAA
-68 RCSLKY
+68 RWSLRHL
-74 FRSIS
+74 RSIS
-79 KSAMDSGESMLTAV
+79 K
-93 CAMRCS
+93 
-99 LKYFRSISKSAMD
+99 YAMD

-118 NVVILPSHLAKDFE
+118 NVVILPNHLANDFE
-132 AFCRSN
+132 AFCCSN
-138 PAPLPLLYGSQS
+138 QAPLPLLYRSQS

-159 KQADIRTDISQY
+159 KLADIRTDISQY
-171 CVYQE
+171 CVYHE
-176 GRLVETV
+176 GRLVKTV
-183 SSLQNYIT
+183 SSLQNCSA
-191 QPSSRTASEQ
+191 QPRTASEQ
-201 PVCQWSDMVCFYL
+201 PAVHDDLWSDMVCFYL

-222 RLKKAGVPV
+222 KLKKAGVPV

-237 RNVSMYRTSVP
+237 RNVSMYRTAVP
-248 CIPTGVFSCPL
+248 CVPAGAFSCPL
-259 VVSMRPIPAGLLDT
+259 VVTMRPIPADLLDA
-273 AVEVTHIKPQ
+273 AVEVTHLNPL

-288 LHIGDP
+288 IHIGDP

-302 SRPDYGERVELQPGD
+302 SRPEYGEPVELQPGD
-317 VSVFWAC
+317 VTVFWAC

-345 GCMFLT
+345 GSMFLT
-351 DLPDSASSSPIT
+351 DLPDSTPSSPVT
-363 SVELNPDL
+363 PPSDSVDPLATILSSEL
-371 TPLCFLVSHN
+371 TPLSFLVSHN
-381 PLFYSLASKKAVA
+381 PLFYSLASQKAVVA
-394 KIRQL
+394 IRQL
-399 ETIIGEDPGERG
+399 ETIIGEDPGQRG
-411 IRALFLQ
+411 IRALFVQ

-448 PDETDGPPGAIAIAT
+448 PDETDGPPGAIAMAT

-468 GKQVTLVTDR
+468 GKKVTMVTDKR
-478 RALEMNQAIINEA
+478 GLEMNQAIIDEA
-491 VRTGVLKTTIPL
+491 VRTGVLKTKIPL
-503 VTFEDTG
+503 VTFEDSG
-510 PDSALHFLCHHGD
+510 PDSALHFLCHNGD
-523 PSKPR
+523 PRKPR

-561 DDLFIAA
+561 DDLFIIA
-568 KDIAGITTTGIG
+568 KDIVGITTTGIG

-586 GMGKVKEKV
+586 GMGKLKERV
-595 KSLMPNGNLIACVV
+595 KSLMPNGRLVACVV

-649 LENASPQE
+649 LEHTHPQE

-666 PSVDKEESILS
+666 PSVNKEESILS
-677 TLVHFGIRSGKTAHL
+677 TLVRFGIRSGVTAHL

-711 LVEITVGSATCNP
+711 LVEVTAGSAAHKP

>member
-1 MAFIS
+1 MRTAFR
-6 QSDSSL
+6 
-12 FLLSIS
+12 
-18 NVQIPPFPLCVALM
+18 A
-32 YIEYFSAQNGLR
+32 
-44 IWTNLLFVL
+44 T
-53 CWCLGESMLTAVGAM
+53 
-68 RCSLKY
+68 RCSLSY
-74 FRSIS
+74 LRGFST
-79 KSAMDSGESMLTAV
+79 SAMD
-93 CAMRCS
+93 AM
-99 LKYFRSISKSAMD
+99 
-112 SGYQQA
+112 SGYMQA
-118 NVVILPSHLAKDFE
+118 NVAILPNHLADDFE
-132 AFCRSN
+132 AFCQSN
-138 PAPLPLLYGSQS
+138 PASLPLLYRSQS

-159 KQADIRTDISQY
+159 RHADISPADTLLMTDMSQY
-171 CVYQE
+171 CVYEKGQ
-176 GRLVETV
+176 LMKTV
-183 SSLQNYIT
+183 SSLQSYTDQARN
-191 QPSSRTASEQ
+191 ASDQ
-201 PVCQWSDMVCFYL
+201 QDVHHGHQWSDMVCFYL

-222 RLKKAGVPV
+222 RLKTSGVPI

-237 RNVSMYRTSVP
+237 RNVSMYRTAVP
-248 CIPTGVFSCPL
+248 CIPAGVFSCPV
-259 VVSMRPIPAGLLDT
+259 VVSMRPVPAEKLDA
-273 AVEVTHIKPQ
+273 AVEVSHLSPLS
-283 AHGAP
+283 HGAP
-288 LHIGDP
+288 IHIGEP
-294 ALLGIQDL
+294 AVLGILDL
-302 SRPDYGERVELQPGD
+302 CRPDYGDRLELQPGD
-317 VSVFWAC
+317 VPVFWAC

-329 EAILSSKPS
+329 QAIRSTKPS

-345 GCMFLT
+345 GSMFLT
-351 DLPDSASSSPIT
+351 DIPDSPT
-363 SVELNPDL
+363 STISTPSDSRNTPYIEPNPGL
-371 TPLCFLVSHN
+371 IPLCILVSHK
-381 PLFYSLASKKAVA
+381 PLLYSLASQRAVSR
-394 KIRQL
+394 IRDL
-399 ETIIGEDPGERG
+399 EKIIGEDPGQRG
-411 IRALFLQ
+411 IQVLCTQ

-423 SCLALSHSSS
+423 SSLALSHSSS

-448 PDETDGPPGAIAIAT
+448 PDVTDGPPGAIAMAT

-468 GKQVTLVTDR
+468 GKQVTMVTDR
-478 RALEMNQAIINEA
+478 RALEMNQALIDEA
-491 VRTGVLKTTIPL
+491 VKTGVLKTAIPL
-503 VTFEDTG
+503 VTFEDCG
-510 PDSALHFLCHHGD
+510 PDAALHFLCHHGD

-568 KDIAGITTTGIG
+568 KDIPGIITTGIG

-586 GMGKVKEKV
+586 GMGKLKETVKN
-595 KSLMPNGNLIACVV
+595 LMPNGTLIACDV

-649 LENASPQE
+649 EETPAPQE
-657 QLQDWTANL
+657 QLRDWIANL
-666 PSVDKEESILS
+666 PSVDKEESFLS
-677 TLVHFGIRSGKTAHL
+677 TLVRFGIRSGKTAHL

-711 LVEITVGSATCNP
+711 LLEVTQGSTSQNP